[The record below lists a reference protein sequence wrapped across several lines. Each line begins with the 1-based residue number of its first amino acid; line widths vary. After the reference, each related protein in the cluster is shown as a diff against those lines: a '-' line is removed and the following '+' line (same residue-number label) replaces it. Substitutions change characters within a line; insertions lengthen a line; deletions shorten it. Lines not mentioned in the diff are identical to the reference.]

1 MAAAGVPGPL
11 TMRTLPLAPLTTLG
25 LGGLGD
31 RVVELTDA
39 DQLPD
44 LARLLTDGEPPGWP
58 VPIGGGSN
66 VLVADDGMATPV
78 VLIRTRGVRYHQSDA
93 DGPVMVTVEAGHPWP
108 ELAQEFAAEG
118 LAGME
123 TMTGIPGTV
132 GAMAVQN
139 VGAYGQETADTLVAV
154 QAWDWE
160 QGQAVTLSAAE
171 CRLGHRA
178 SRFKRNRRWL
188 ILTAT
193 FALSRGVMSAPV
205 TYREVA
211 RLLDVPVGTRV
222 PVEELMTAVEKVRAG
237 KGMLLADAGPDA
249 RTVGS
254 VFLSPRIDPE
264 HGKELRA
271 NGAPVHDFA
280 DGSTRVSA
288 SWLMREAGLALGQW
302 LAPGVRVSTRHY
314 TLVVDNSRDAEATTR
329 AFVDAARLVQ
339 EQVLQATGVCL
350 TPEPDIVGTVP
361 GYQRLIDRAQAAADP
376 R

>member
-1 MAAAGVPGPL
+1 
-11 TMRTLPLAPLTTLG
+11 MRTQPLAPLTTLG

-39 DQLPD
+39 QHLPD
-44 LARLLTDGEPPGWP
+44 LARLLIDGEPSVWP

-66 VLVADDGMATPV
+66 VLVADDGVAGPV
-78 VLIRTRGVRYHQSDA
+78 VLIRTRGVRYRQPDA
-93 DGPVMVTVEAGHPWP
+93 DGPMMVTVEAGHPWP
-108 ELAQEFAAEG
+108 DLAQELAADG

-132 GAMAVQN
+132 GAMPVQN

-154 QAWDWE
+154 QAWDWQ
-160 QGQAVTLSAAE
+160 QGQAVRLSAAE
-171 CRLGHRA
+171 CQLGHRA

-188 ILTAT
+188 ILTVT
-193 FALSRGVMSAPV
+193 FALSRGLMSAPV

-211 RLLDVPVGTRV
+211 RLLDVPLGTRV
-222 PVEELMTAVEKVRAG
+222 RVGELMTAVEKVRAG
-237 KGMLLADAGPDA
+237 KGMLLADAGLDA
-249 RTVGS
+249 RTAGS
-254 VFLSPRIDPE
+254 VFLSPRLDPAQ
-264 HGKELRA
+264 GPELRA
-271 NGAPVHDFA
+271 RGAPVHDFA

-288 SWLMREAGLALGQW
+288 SWLMRDAGLALGQW

-314 TLVVDNSRDAEATTR
+314 TLVVDDTQDAEATAG

-350 TPEPDIVGTVP
+350 TPEPDAIGMVP
-361 GYQRLIDRAQAAADP
+361 DYQRLIDRAQAAAGQ